1 MLQEAILITG
11 GGRRIGRY
19 LVEQFLEQGTHPVV
33 FTYRTPRPEV
43 EALQEKGAVGIQV
56 DFNHT
61 DAVEKLVSEVQ
72 SRVGSLRA
80 LIHNAS
86 VWADDQTV
94 AQSPQRLTEM
104 TRLHIEVP
112 YCLNLALH
120 ELLLASQ
127 SPLKDVIALTDA
139 SVEGANGDYSAYLA
153 SKAGLQNLSK
163 NFAKK
168 WAPQIK
174 VNSIAPGL
182 ILFHPQDD
190 EAYRKRRLQ
199 QSALGI
205 EPGESVIWQA
215 VQYLM
220 NSSYTTGITLPVDG
234 GRQLM

>member
-1 MLQEAILITG
+1 MLKEAILITG
-11 GGRRIGRY
+11 GGRRIGRH
-19 LVEQFLEQGTHPVV
+19 LVEQFLEQATHPVV

-43 EALQEKGAVGIQV
+43 ETLQARGAVGIQV
-56 DFNHT
+56 DFNQV
-61 DAVEKLVSEVQ
+61 DAVERVVSAVQ
-72 SRVGSLRA
+72 SQVSSLRA

-86 VWADDQTV
+86 VWSDDQTV
-94 AQSPQRLTEM
+94 ARNPHCLTDM

-112 YCLNLALH
+112 YRLNVALH

-127 SPLKDVIALTDA
+127 SPMKDVIALTDA
-139 SVEGANGDYSAYLA
+139 SVDGANGDYAAYLA

-174 VNSIAPGL
+174 VNNIAPGL
-182 ILFHPQDD
+182 ILFHPEDD

-199 QSALGI
+199 QSALAI
-205 EPGESVIWQA
+205 EPGEAVIWQA

-220 NSSYTTGITLPVDG
+220 ESSYTTGITLPVEG
-234 GRQLM
+234 GRHLM